1 MKTISKKMCKG
12 FTLLEM
18 LVVVLIIGIL
28 AGIALPQY
36 EKSIKKAKLAQLDI
50 AISTAKKNVQLYLD
64 ANGYPGEGKQV
75 FFTGEDSIADIEMP
89 GDCSKS
95 DWCQTDICNIWAS
108 CYKGVCVIQVD
119 GLFDSCDLEI
129 VKDPLVSNEW
139 FSTKINGGIKDTKI
153 ICQWLKDRH
162 YLALD
167 SKSACFD
174 EDVNI
179 PLELIK

>member
-1 MKTISKKMCKG
+1 MIKNNKYGG

-36 EKSIKKAKLAQLDI
+36 EKSVKKAKLAQMDI

-64 ANGYPGEGKQV
+64 ANGYPGEKEEV
-75 FFTGEDSIADIEMP
+75 FFTGKDSIADIEMP
-89 GDCSKS
+89 GDCSES
-95 DWCQTDICNIWAS
+95 DICKTDIGDFQAACGNSGCDITIHNS
-108 CYKGVCVIQVD
+108 
-119 GLFDSCDLEI
+119 LFDFGI
-129 VKDPLVSNEW
+129 AKDPSVSNEW
-139 FSTKINGGIKDTKI
+139 FVTHIPAENIKDAKI

-162 YLALD
+162 YRAID

-174 EDVNI
+174 KDVNV
-179 PLELIK
+179 PLEIIK